1 MSMHGEREFSCSM
14 LGVNISHIPVMI
26 KSQHDKEKMVS
37 NDFLWEGSVMRY
49 KPAVFLY
56 SPICFGWIQNVDM
69 QDENEFLCIVPS
81 PTYHPPLR
89 VPSLFHRP
97 ASLHPLRG
105 NVRRPTGLHHLAEG
119 WKPNPSQSGCH
130 HRQHRLYQ
138 LAAHIQPHTD
148 AQWQLHLH
156 CTQPGRCCR
165 APESAHCP
173 RWEGVINKRVCW

>member
-1 MSMHGEREFSCSM
+1 
-14 LGVNISHIPVMI
+14 
-26 KSQHDKEKMVS
+26 MVS

-56 SPICFGWIQNVDM
+56 SLISFGWIQNIDI
-69 QDENEFLCIVPS
+69 QAENEFLCIVPS
-81 PTYHPPLR
+81 PTYHPPIR

-97 ASLHPLRG
+97 AGLHPLRG
-105 NVRRPTGLHHLAEG
+105 NVRRPTSLHHLAEG

-148 AQWQLHLH
+148 AQWKLHLY
-156 CTQPGRCCR
+156 CTQPGCCCR

-173 RWEGVINKRVCW
+173 RWEGAHQREFVGNDDDSREWSMLWDTSWCLNSLT